1 MGMNDQ
7 QSKSV
12 KARGKLRAILDEN
25 EKAAAEEVAALDN
38 LFQGK
43 ISEIRKQADDDAT
56 AAKHDLESTSQSL
69 YEEMAAVQ
77 KANIYANEETATA
90 ITEYS
95 ASSLKA
101 VQDAKRDF
109 TDRLDTLTNVVAANH
124 KKVEK
129 NFEILTG
136 VVRDFKEAGE
146 ADRALIR
153 AQNDALNAEMLE
165 AIDTA
170 IQVGEAKAKAVA
182 QRARASLKGTS
193 DALLIEITDTVEEYA
208 DKTFK
213 LIQGNQQKV
222 ADNYLSLKAYA
233 VTASEKLS
241 AYVAKGKGKNLSS
254 LGDLL
259 VNIAFLSDVEV
270 EAEEGISPTSE
281 IPQLFSNGKVKVDNS
296 VSKIWSGARVHHHCE
311 QLPRE
316 VANGP
321 GQVPAPEARGSHE
334 QEGCPPG
341 GQSQQQGWQLRVYQR
356 PRSGS
361 VQQAQ
366 RLRGPCCAY
375 GHLLVHPR
383 QDHCKPFW
391 QAKVHQGS

>member
-25 EKAAAEEVAALDN
+25 KKAAAEEVAALDN

-101 VQDAKRDF
+101 VQDAKQDF

-153 AQNDALNAEMLE
+153 AQNDALNAEMIE

-170 IQVGEAKAKAVA
+170 VQIGEAKAKAVA
-182 QRARASLKGTS
+182 QRARAALKGTS

-208 DKTFK
+208 DATFK
-213 LIQGNQQKV
+213 LVQGNHQKI
-222 ADNYLSLKAYA
+222 ADNYLSFKAYA
-233 VTASEKLS
+233 VTASELIPTTSPRARARTFPPWATSWSTSLS
-241 AYVAKGKGKNLSS
+241 
-254 LGDLL
+254 
-259 VNIAFLSDVEV
+259 
-270 EAEEGISPTSE
+270 SPTSLPSLLRVS
-281 IPQLFSNGKVKVDNS
+281 PQLRLSLYHS
-296 VSKIWSGARVHHHCE
+296 PTARWRSIT
-311 QLPRE
+311 LL
-316 VANGP
+316 
-321 GQVPAPEARGSHE
+321 ARSTA
-334 QEGCPPG
+334 
-341 GQSQQQGWQLRVYQR
+341 S
-356 PRSGS
+356 STS
-361 VQQAQ
+361 M
-366 RLRGPCCAY
+366 
-375 GHLLVHPR
+375 
-383 QDHCKPFW
+383 
-391 QAKVHQGS
+391 

>member
-25 EKAAAEEVAALDN
+25 KKAAAEEVAALDN

-101 VQDAKRDF
+101 VQDAKQDF

-129 NFEILTG
+129 NLEILTG

-170 IQVGEAKAKAVA
+170 IQVGEAKAEAVA

-259 VNIAFLSDVEV
+259 TNIAGLSDVEV
-270 EAEEGISPTSE
+270 EKVTPFASGVTELPMVFSPGTIE
-281 IPQLFSNGKVKVDNS
+281 VDNS
-296 VSKIWSGARVHHHCE
+296 VSK
-311 QLPRE
+311 
-316 VANGP
+316 
-321 GQVPAPEARGSHE
+321 
-334 QEGCPPG
+334 
-341 GQSQQQGWQLRVYQR
+341 
-356 PRSGS
+356 
-361 VQQAQ
+361 
-366 RLRGPCCAY
+366 
-375 GHLLVHPR
+375 
-383 QDHCKPFW
+383 
-391 QAKVHQGS
+391 